1 MSKEDIEFLTN
12 LGGQIIEPKDKKGK
26 KYLCVHNFQGYY
38 VVPHELIQY
47 IADNHYNIVHI
58 EIFNNRGGGGGGFY
72 LLAEKQMLSVH
83 SKKLILEKN
92 ENEKVS

>member
-58 EIFNNRGGGGGGFY
+58 EIFNNREGFY
-72 LLAEKQMLSVH
+72 LLAEKQMLSLH

-92 ENEKVS
+92 EN